1 MDVKGTLM
9 FPKMN
14 VEPSFLLDL
23 SYQKDIQRLIK
34 LYMQEDGEE
43 DAVNQILQVQ
53 YRQRD
58 TEALYRISSSAQS
71 KRDLK
76 SLVEELVHE
85 NEKSPDKKIQE
96 LIKLI
101 KQQKKVSRHLIKI
114 KKQRHGVF
122 DASTKFQKVKDLV
135 DQLSFINDEVSK
147 QFEPRAQDP
156 KKEVLVKVVVLRQQY
171 NQLRL
176 ENIAKYLCGSLD
188 KQQKQDL
195 SNRLEINEQKVKKI
209 LQMQADGE
217 QRYRRILERPELRI
231 PTEVQE
237 LRLLQAK
244 ILKDVSSPSPTV
256 HISQVKQL
264 LKKTEELLQQV
275 TSQQPF
281 TDNPD
286 KRILHLLGVVIQQK
300 QILKALKQL
309 RKPRDSL
316 DDSTLDLSKERKDAE
331 LKKLVNQLEEQ
342 SRAVA
347 LLVQMKKDEKELK
360 LMQEQESQKD
370 IQTWKDISKVRM
382 EQLWIAVSIPKSE
395 KLEKEKALDFIRKL
409 KDISKKVA
417 EKAEDVEL
425 YSPIVQHIKSLC
437 EVQIQLLD
445 TIKMSVM
452 GKLDPKQAE
461 NLQNDKVI
469 NLDII
474 NRLMKRV
481 KVSSERS
488 VVRDK
493 LTVNK
498 LMSEIHLNQRA
509 IRVLEKRQKERR
521 EGNSQHIVDISE
533 QVVWKVKQVV
543 DLVSKES
550 RPYEHKEHLNKLK
563 EFVKTQDRILKSV
576 KRELKTEVPSPP
588 ERLDSTIER
597 QQRELQDLKMKID
610 WKTPMPVNYSYRE
623 RRPSISRHEPT
634 FGSSEALSQIQSL
647 FQDMRRQSQR
657 MKEVSSS
664 DADKI
669 EKKLDISRDLVKD
682 AESVVDI
689 LSPKFELS
697 SSFKESLRDMSEILH
712 VHVDTIERLMRSVR
726 THDSMPWR
734 NQLSEVRKMKS
745 AMDELRQSGQTS
757 DETSSLEMKF
767 AEDKKQ
773 EFDNQMFMNVDIT
786 FGYKGL
792 RSKMINIQVW

>member
-1 MDVKGTLM
+1 
-9 FPKMN
+9 
-14 VEPSFLLDL
+14 
-23 SYQKDIQRLIK
+23 
-34 LYMQEDGEE
+34 MQEDGEE

-58 TEALYRISSSAQS
+58 TEALYRISSPAQG
-71 KRDLK
+71 KRNLK

-114 KKQRHGVF
+114 KKQRHSVF
-122 DASTKFQKVKDLV
+122 DASSKLQKVKDLV
-135 DQLSFINDEVSK
+135 DQLFFISDEVSK
-147 QFEPRAQDP
+147 QFEPRPQDP

-176 ENIAKYLCGSLD
+176 ENIAKYLSGSLD
-188 KQQKQDL
+188 RQQKQDL
-195 SNRLEINEQKVKKI
+195 SNRLERNEQKVQKI
-209 LQMQADGE
+209 LQLQSDGE
-217 QRYRRILERPELRI
+217 QQYRKILVRPDQRI
-231 PTEVQE
+231 PREVQE

-244 ILKDVSSPSPTV
+244 ILKDVSSHSPTV
-256 HISQVKQL
+256 RTSQVKQL
-264 LKKTEELLQQV
+264 LKKTEALLQQV
-275 TSQQPF
+275 TSQQPSS
-281 TDNPD
+281 DNPD
-286 KRILHLLGVVIQQK
+286 KMVLHLLGVVIQQK
-300 QILKALKQL
+300 QILTALTQL

-316 DDSTLDLSKERKDAE
+316 DDSTLDMSKESKDTE

-360 LMQEQESQKD
+360 LMQEQESQED
-370 IQTWKDISKVRM
+370 IQTVKDISKVRL
-382 EQLWIAVSIPKSE
+382 EQLLIAVSIPKSE

-445 TIKMSVM
+445 TIKMSVLE
-452 GKLDPKQAE
+452 KLDPKQAQ

-474 NRLMKRV
+474 NRLMERV
-481 KVSSERS
+481 KISSERS
-488 VVRDK
+488 ASRDK

-498 LMSEIHLNQRA
+498 LMSEIQLNQRA

-521 EGNSQHIVDISE
+521 ERNSQHIVDISE
-533 QVVWKVKQVV
+533 QVVLKVKQVV
-543 DLVSKES
+543 DLVSKET

-563 EFVKTQDRILKSV
+563 ELVKIQDRILKSV

-588 ERLDSTIER
+588 ERLESTIQR

-610 WKTPMPVNYSYRE
+610 RKIPMPVNGSYRE
-623 RRPSISRHEPT
+623 RRPSLYRHEPT
-634 FGSSEALSQIQSL
+634 FDSSEALSQVQSL
-647 FQDMRRQSQR
+647 LQDMRLQSQR

-664 DADKI
+664 DLDKI
-669 EKKLDISRDLVKD
+669 ETKLDISIDFVKD
-682 AESVVDI
+682 AESAVHI
-689 LSPKFELS
+689 LSPKSALS
-697 SSFKESLRDMSEILH
+697 SSFKECLRDMSELLR
-712 VHVDTIERLMRSVR
+712 VHVDSIERLIRWVR
-726 THDSMPWR
+726 TQDSMPLR
-734 NQLSEVRKMKS
+734 NQLSEVRKVKS
-745 AMDELRQSGQTS
+745 AVDELCESRQTS
-757 DETSSLEMKF
+757 SGDSDEISSLEKKF
-767 AEDKKQ
+767 PEDIKQ
-773 EFDNQMFMNVDIT
+773 KFDNQMFMNVDVT

-792 RSKMINIQVW
+792 RSKMINIQV